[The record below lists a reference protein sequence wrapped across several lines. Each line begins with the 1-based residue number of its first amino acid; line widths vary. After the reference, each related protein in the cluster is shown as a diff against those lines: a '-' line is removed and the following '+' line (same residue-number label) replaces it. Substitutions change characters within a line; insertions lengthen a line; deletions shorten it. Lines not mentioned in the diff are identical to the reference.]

1 MAFPCE
7 FRKGDFY
14 VVKSETWDS
23 NGVRYEYYRVRK
35 EIKPGGPYHNLD
47 TALTILE
54 AVSKTIHLH
63 EQEMQGHE

>member
-1 MAFPCE
+1 MAQFVGPAL
-7 FRKGDFY
+7 FSAGDFY
-14 VVKSETWDS
+14 VLGSETWGSDGKHYS
-23 NGVRYEYYRVRK
+23 YYTIRRA
-35 EIKPGGPYHNLD
+35 HQNLD